1 MMQTEF
7 SVGAR
12 KFVLDKKKAE
22 AAFAGK
28 KVILGKETMT
38 FNLLPSEIYLGV
50 RLIPQNEGESLGA

>member
-12 KFVLDKKKAE
+12 KFVLDKKKSGSGICWE
-22 AAFAGK
+22 EGDFGQGNDDLQLAA
-28 KVILGKETMT
+28 L
-38 FNLLPSEIYLGV
+38 EIYLGV

>member
-7 SVGAR
+7 TVGGR

-22 AAFAGK
+22 EAFAGK

-38 FNLLPSEIYLGV
+38 FNLLPLK
-50 RLIPQNEGESLGA
+50 

>member
-28 KVILGKETMT
+28 KVILARK
-38 FNLLPSEIYLGV
+38 
-50 RLIPQNEGESLGA
+50 Q